1 MEQEEQ
7 PKGQMIYHYY
17 GKLSWKKKR
26 GNGYIN
32 NYKDIEFVSR
42 AENIEQM
49 NKDVGFMM
57 QLMVH
62 QGLTANSIVDVKIAE
77 VYKREEISRSFY
89 YKEDERKDN

>member
-1 MEQEEQ
+1 MSEEQ
-7 PKGQMIYHYY
+7 QGQMIYHYY
-17 GKLSWKKKR
+17 GRLSWKKKR

-42 AENIEQM
+42 AESIEQM
-49 NKDVGFMM
+49 NSDVGFMM

-62 QGLTANSIVDVKIAE
+62 QGLTANSISDVKIAE

-89 YKEDERKDN
+89 YKEDETNDN

>member
-1 MEQEEQ
+1 MSEEQ
-7 PKGQMIYHYY
+7 QGQMIYHYY
-17 GKLSWKKKR
+17 GRLSWKRKR

-42 AENIEQM
+42 AESIEQM
-49 NKDVGFMM
+49 NSDVGFMM

-62 QGLTANSIVDVKIAE
+62 QGLTANSISDVKIAE

-89 YKEDERKDN
+89 YKEDEANDN

>member
-7 PKGQMIYHYY
+7 KGQMIYHYY

-42 AENIEQM
+42 AETIEQM

-89 YKEDERKDN
+89 YKEDNI

>member
-1 MEQEEQ
+1 MSEEQ
-7 PKGQMIYHYY
+7 QGQMIYHYY
-17 GKLSWKKKR
+17 GRLSWKRKR

-42 AENIEQM
+42 AESIEQM
-49 NKDVGFMM
+49 NSDVGFMM

-62 QGLTANSIVDVKIAE
+62 QGLTANSISDVKIAE

-89 YKEDERKDN
+89 YKEDETNDN